1 MIELSV
7 EERDVI
13 EREIYRQIRS
23 VRLVFELGFP
33 TKLVS
38 QAKSVVVSAGP
49 VLVRNDRIQYPASF
63 VLYIVSLAKDRRGRI
78 FWTSEEVAPIC
89 RQIYRE
95 PQELAELTLQAIKS
109 LGLETFEELIEEEN
123 ALRIMTPV
131 TMHSGVPVH
140 NVADLVYLIDVAARK
155 FRFTPE
161 EQIQYWS
168 ATPHGFAGLWAAPR
182 RLLQGGT
189 AIAIDLLEQF
199 NEALRNP
206 TAPEVSGLPGHLV
219 EAINKV
225 ESVRN
230 RQIGVGG
237 RQSRSVASAFIEL
250 DVSSMT
256 GPILR
261 LPQVNTREVKR
272 WRLVGAIDNDVNADG
287 DDETLLRLVPSKDYE
302 VSAIDVGGTVV
313 QSRFFRCYRELP
325 VFFFSSRDGQL
336 LERQSTG
343 LQYDGNEVIA
353 LTHPK
358 VAFLDGNEN
367 DVRHVIAGGPWDGW
381 KIWRLQLDQ
390 HRKVTAVDT
399 VHADAQET
407 ISFTRLTLR
416 PRLLHARKNEI
427 SLTSARGEVF
437 VEYPILQIDTG
448 SADTSIVD
456 VIVIDRDGIESSAK
470 LSQLTSS
477 ENLFDVARLFGGAGE
492 YRVKVVGP
500 LGLRMAERR
509 IVVVPGLQCAQDPPL
524 GLPAES
530 VTVSLE
536 CPQISMDVVIPPE
549 SIEVLLNVAG
559 VDLNVRPLRIAWS
572 ISVGTRAPSRM
583 GNNPFSFTT
592 NEVANPSEL
601 NLFVRTGQACSLEIE
616 MTDGF
621 SLVHSELYEVP
632 NRGTINLGEFVRYA
646 SDFGSETHTL
656 LARVGNSKKF
666 TLGVITSEYVVT
678 VDAKVIRDENGL
690 EKVEL
695 ALVENKKFSNR
706 TIRGWSLD
714 RPWEPSWSVEIPDDA
729 LGRFS
734 FAMPDGLPPGRHR
747 LWLKIEGPHAQIPR
761 LPRIGTHGV
770 FDIAVQD
777 GASPD
782 MENPIDRIVG
792 ALSGS
797 DLSVIKTGDV
807 SEHGHVLLGL
817 LSLNM
822 GDKGSAGLSDRLGAS
837 IYQLLENDLENLI
850 KHIVTALDRD
860 VISDE
865 FLIQITLSI
874 MPLLF
879 EAEDKYDLSV
889 DSDFAELVWSRLP
902 IVAAIVEP
910 WKDSPDTYSRWQ
922 HKLGWPKVDDANEND
937 AAVWEE
943 SLEAELAQES
953 FSGIQPEVRSVLAEE
968 FELDVRR
975 VSHLPKENIEFI
987 LGSLIGSRSNEPL
1000 SIDGEWEAVAKTIL
1014 SAVSVQSQVNDWR
1027 NVHSQ
1032 TLTQCHRYA
1041 SKYEFRHLIEQYAVR
1056 SIWMNEPM
1064 YKWILLDIMVLA
1076 VSAVDD
1082 REKCDGQMHALLD
1095 AMNFAPAWV
1104 EYSLLFALSMR
1115 PFSSERE

>member
-13 EREIYRQIRS
+13 EREIYQQIKS

-33 TKLVS
+33 AELVT

-49 VLVRNDRIQYPASF
+49 VLIRNERIRYPASF
-63 VLYIVSLAKDRRGRI
+63 VLYIVSLAKERRGRI

-89 RQIYRE
+89 RQIHRE
-95 PQELAELTLQAIKS
+95 PQQLAELTLQAIKT
-109 LGLETFEELIEEEN
+109 LGLETFEELVEEEN

-131 TMHSGVPVH
+131 TMHSGIPVN
-140 NVADLVYLIDVAARK
+140 NVADLVYLMDVAARK
-155 FRFTPE
+155 FRYTPE

-206 TAPEVSGLPGHLV
+206 TAPEVSGLPRHLV

-230 RQIGVGG
+230 RQIGVGS
-237 RQSRSVASAFIEL
+237 RQSRSIAAAFIEL
-250 DVSSMT
+250 DVIST
-256 GPILR
+256 IGPVLR
-261 LPQVNTREVKR
+261 LPRVNTREVRR
-272 WRLVGAIDNDVNADG
+272 WRLVGAIDNDVKSDG

-302 VSAIDVGGTVV
+302 VAAIDRGGTVV
-313 QSRFFRCYRELP
+313 QSKFFRSYRELP
-325 VFFFSSRDGQL
+325 VLFFDSKDGQL

-343 LQYDGNEVIA
+343 IQYDGNEVIA

-358 VAFLDGNEN
+358 VAFLDEN
-367 DVRHVIAGGPWDGW
+367 AKDEGRMIVGGSWDGW
-381 KIWRLQLDQ
+381 KIWHLQLDH
-390 HRKVTAVDT
+390 HRKVVVVDT
-399 VHADAQET
+399 VHADVKET

-416 PRLLHARKNEI
+416 PRLVHVRKNEI

-437 VEYPILQIDTG
+437 VESPILQIDIG
-448 SADTSIVD
+448 GADTSIVD
-456 VIVIDRDGIESSAK
+456 VIVINNDGIESSAK
-470 LSQLTSS
+470 LSELTSS
-477 ENLFDVARLFGGAGE
+477 ENLFDLAHLFVGAGE
-492 YRVKVVGP
+492 YRVRVVGP

-509 IVVVPGLQCAQDPPL
+509 IVVVPRLQCVQDPPL

-536 CPQISMDVVIPPE
+536 CPQISQEVVIPPE
-549 SIEVLLNVAG
+549 SVEVSVNIAG
-559 VDLNVRPLRIAWS
+559 VDIYIRPLRIVWS
-572 ISVGTRAPSRM
+572 ISVGTRTPSRM
-583 GNNPFSFTT
+583 GSNPFSFTT
-592 NEVANPSEL
+592 NEVANSSEL

-621 SLVHSELYEVP
+621 SLVHSELYEIP
-632 NRGTINLGEFVRYA
+632 NRRTINLGEFVRQA
-646 SDFGSETHTL
+646 SDFGSESHTL
-656 LARVGNSKKF
+656 VARVGDSEKF
-666 TLGVITSEYVVT
+666 TLGVITSEYIAT
-678 VDAKVIRDENGL
+678 VAAEVIRDENGL
-690 EKVEL
+690 EKIEL
-695 ALVENKKFSNR
+695 ALVENKKFTNR
-706 TIRGWSLD
+706 TIRGWSLG
-714 RPWEPSWSVEIPDDA
+714 RPWEPSWSVRIPDDA
-729 LGRFS
+729 LGSFS

-747 LWLKIEGPHAQIPR
+747 LWLKVEGPHAQIPR
-761 LPRIGTHGV
+761 LPRTGTHGV
-770 FDIAVQD
+770 FDIVVQD
-777 GASPD
+777 GARSD

-797 DLSVIKTGDV
+797 DLSVIKSGDV

-822 GDKGSAGLSDRLGAS
+822 GDKGSAGLSDHLGAS
-837 IYQLLENDLENLI
+837 VYQLLENDLENLI

-865 FLIQITLSI
+865 FLMQITLAV

-879 EAEDKYDLSV
+879 EAEDRYDLSV
-889 DSDFAELVWSRLP
+889 DSDLAELVWSRLP
-902 IVAAIVEP
+902 VVAAIVEP
-910 WKDSPDTYSRWQ
+910 WKDSPDIYARWQ
-922 HKLGWPKVDDANEND
+922 HKLGWPKVNDTNANDD
-937 AAVWEE
+937 AVWEE
-943 SLEAELAQES
+943 SLVEELSEKS
-953 FSGIQPEVRSVLAEE
+953 FSGIQPEVRSVLAEK

-975 VSHLPKENIEFI
+975 VSHLPRENIEFI
-987 LGSLIGSRSNEPL
+987 LGSLIGSRANEPL
-1000 SIDGEWEAVAKTIL
+1000 SVDGEWEAVAKTIL
-1014 SAVSVQSQVNDWR
+1014 SAVSVQSEVNAWR
-1027 NVHSQ
+1027 NLHSQ
-1032 TLTQCHRYA
+1032 TLTRCHRYA
-1041 SKYEFRHLIEQYAVR
+1041 SKYEHRHLIEQYAVR

-1095 AMNFAPAWV
+1095 AMNFAPTWV

-1115 PFSSERE
+1115 PFTSEN